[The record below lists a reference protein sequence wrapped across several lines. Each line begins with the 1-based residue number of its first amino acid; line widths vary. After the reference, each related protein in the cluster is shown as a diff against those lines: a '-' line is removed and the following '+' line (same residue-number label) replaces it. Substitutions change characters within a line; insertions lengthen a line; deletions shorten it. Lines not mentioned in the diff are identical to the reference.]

1 MAYLLLSL
9 TALFWAGNFV
19 LGRAM
24 HLSIPPML
32 MAEIRWTLAFAMI
45 LPFLVPRLVANR
57 AVIRQHWWKLV
68 LMAVLSVASFNTLV
82 YIGLTMT
89 SATNATLLQ
98 SAVPIVILII
108 TGTLLKEPVAMRQWL
123 GVFISVLGVT
133 TLITQGD
140 LTQLLHLQ
148 INEGDIW
155 ILGAVL
161 SWAIYSITLRW
172 RPANLDGFTFFGVTV
187 AVGVVVL
194 LPFAAYD
201 IAYSHSVVWSTDL
214 YLTLIYMALCP
225 SILAYL
231 FWNRGV
237 EELGAPKAGLFIH
250 LMPIFGL
257 LLSVLFLGEQV
268 YSYHFIGMILIFS
281 GIYLAVIS
289 DVMKRIR
296 KSN

>member
-24 HLSIPPML
+24 HLVIPPML
-32 MAEIRWTLAFAMI
+32 MAEIRWSLALVII
-45 LPFLVPRLVANR
+45 LPFLLPRLIANR
-57 AVIRQHWWKLV
+57 EVIRRHWLKLSV
-68 LMAVLSVASFNTLV
+68 MAILSVASFNTLV

-89 SATNATLLQ
+89 TATNATLLQ
-98 SAVPIVILII
+98 SAVPIVILLIS
-108 TGTLLKEPVAMRQWL
+108 GTLLKEHIAVKQWL
-123 GVFISVLGVT
+123 GVAISLLGVI

-148 INEGDIW
+148 INQGDIW

-172 RPANLDGFTFFGVTV
+172 RPAELDGFTFFGVTV

-194 LPFAAYD
+194 LPFAWYD
-201 IAYSHSVVWSTDL
+201 LNHSQPVVWEL
-214 YLTLIYMALCP
+214 NVYLTLVYMAICP

-257 LLSVLFLGEQV
+257 LLSALFLDETV
-268 YSYHFIGMILIFS
+268 YSYHFVGMILIFA

-296 KSN
+296 KST

>member
-24 HLSIPPML
+24 HLAIPPML

-45 LPFLVPRLVANR
+45 LPFLLPKLVANR
-57 AVIRQHWWKLV
+57 AVIRQHWWKLI

-89 SATNATLLQ
+89 TATNATLLQ

-123 GVFISVLGVT
+123 GVIISVLGVS

-140 LTQLLHLQ
+140 LTQLLHLK

-187 AVGVVVL
+187 AVGVIVL
-194 LPFAAYD
+194 LPFAGYD
-201 IAYSHSVVWSTDL
+201 ILNSHPVVWSSDL
-214 YLTLIYMALCP
+214 YLTLIYMAVCP

-231 FWNRGV
+231 FWNKGV

-257 LLSVLFLGEQV
+257 LLSVLFLDETV
-268 YSYHFIGMILIFS
+268 YSYHFVGMILIFS